1 MNENAKEDN
10 NISNSLKSSHNKSF
24 NDQIKLSLNDQYFKP
39 DENMLPTSEL
49 NSKFEKKKRD
59 KVDLVDGVKVIF
71 SILDKKRIIR
81 FDIENRLFKVIEFAD
96 FGNFEQTYNSKGCI
110 TINILDG
117 LLILS
122 GENSDQFYYYSHLKH
137 SMTKLAYLN
146 SNHENGCLVYDE
158 RGNSIICLSGKNSR
172 SVEKYVN
179 DDIISPI
186 LKKNKSV
193 KKLNETQNKNSW
205 IKLPELNNER
215 ILGSFIFIDKFIYGF
230 FGFSPQT
237 NRYLDLVE
245 RLNLDYA
252 ISWDVVNFKKN
263 DNISCFKKCFATAKV
278 SDDEILFIGGSDGFN
293 ENPIDNFS
301 FFNIVKN
308 EFYFTESKFSQSEQ
322 NYYYDFHRNS
332 NSVISSDINNN
343 NFFISFDERDN
354 IHIIDS
360 KNMQHIVFNSF
371 E

>member
-1 MNENAKEDN
+1 MAG
-10 NISNSLKSSHNKSF
+10 SS
-24 NDQIKLSLNDQYFKP
+24 
-39 DENMLPTSEL
+39 
-49 NSKFEKKKRD
+49 
-59 KVDLVDGVKVIF
+59 
-71 SILDKKRIIR
+71 
-81 FDIENRLFKVIEFAD
+81 
-96 FGNFEQTYNSKGCI
+96 
-110 TINILDG
+110 
-117 LLILS
+117 LLIHTH
-122 GENSDQFYYYSHLKH
+122 D
-137 SMTKLAYLN
+137 
-146 SNHENGCLVYDE
+146 CLRVYF
-158 RGNSIICLSGKNSR
+158 
-172 SVEKYVN
+172 
-179 DDIISPI
+179 
-186 LKKNKSV
+186 
-193 KKLNETQNKNSW
+193 
-205 IKLPELNNER
+205 
-215 ILGSFIFIDKFIYGF
+215 LGSFIFIDKFIYVF

-237 NRYLDLVE
+237 NRYLDVVE

-308 EFYFTESKFSQSEQ
+308 EFYFTESKFSQNEQ
-322 NYYYDFHRNS
+322 NYFYDFHRNS